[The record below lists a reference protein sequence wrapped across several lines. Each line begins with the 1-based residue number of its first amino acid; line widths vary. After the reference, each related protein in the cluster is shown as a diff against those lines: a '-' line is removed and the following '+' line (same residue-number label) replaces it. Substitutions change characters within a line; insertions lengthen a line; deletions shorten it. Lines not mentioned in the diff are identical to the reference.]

1 QLPVLQF
8 QLELID
14 LHLAPQQGRIWILL
28 HNAVGGKQVQLCLK
42 FFRGEV
48 SGILIHGRLP
58 LVLALILIPGVA
70 LDSSASTR
78 KSFSTVLL
86 AVQHSVFSN
95 RSQNHLWLSAR
106 VSGAYL
112 GTFFGQCHNAATPM
126 PLTLLDN
133 SAVYNQSGLGEE
145 SVTVHPLPVTHSVKG
160 EKTGWKRL
168 CLGRQPEL
176 GAGSSG
182 RHRGLPLHTKTLIQL
197 APPELNSPTGHPWRS
212 GRSTPWRPDSR
223 SWHHWPPFQ
232 TPADPL
238 PALLPAPPDAPW

>member
-1 QLPVLQF
+1 
-8 QLELID
+8 
-14 LHLAPQQGRIWILL
+14 LAPRPGRIWILRL
-28 HNAVGGKQVQLCLK
+28 ENVVGGKPVQLCLK

-48 SGILIHGRLP
+48 SGILIHGRLL

-78 KSFSTVLL
+78 KSFSTVSLV
-86 AVQHSVFSN
+86 VQHTVFSD
-95 RSQNHLWLSAR
+95 RSQYHLWLSAR

-145 SVTVHPLPVTHSVKG
+145 SVTVHPLSVTHSVKG

-168 CLGRQPEL
+168 FLERPAEPGR
-176 GAGSSG
+176 G
-182 RHRGLPLHTKTLIQL
+182 RR
-197 APPELNSPTGHPWRS
+197 
-212 GRSTPWRPDSR
+212 
-223 SWHHWPPFQ
+223 
-232 TPADPL
+232 ADTEVCPYTRKH
-238 PALLPAPPDAPW
+238 